1 VDEKELQRM
10 IEEIEQG
17 EMVEAPGYLKQE
29 IFDRIDEQ
37 EKEKVRRI
45 RNKKLN
51 FVLYTIEV
59 AAVSIAAV
67 ILVFMVP
74 VLNRDDNIGRQ
85 NNYYTEKI
93 HKTLDEGVG
102 KYTDRF
108 VNWMDYVGPVIDDLK
123 EEYINERF

>member
-1 VDEKELQRM
+1 MDEKELQRM

-17 EMVEAPGYLKQE
+17 EMVKAPGYLKQE

-37 EKEKVRRI
+37 EKEKVRKI

-74 VLNRDDNIGRQ
+74 MLHRDDNIGKS
-85 NNYYTEKI
+85 NNYYTEQI
-93 HKTLDEGVG
+93 HKTLDEDVA

-108 VNWMDYVGPVIDDLK
+108 VNWMDYVGPVIDDIK